1 MKLEEMGGL
10 TPQQVRQAI
19 RRGEYDGPTAGLC
32 MGYAQC
38 NLVVLPKEHA
48 YDFLLFA
55 QRNSR
60 ACPVLEVSEVGS
72 RSLSFLAQDVDIA
85 RDFPRYRLYRN
96 GELAGEYTQVE
107 ELWRDDL
114 VSFLIGCSFSFE
126 EALMKAGIEVR
137 HIAQGCNVSMYKT
150 NIQCESAGVFKGPM
164 VVSMRPMTPE
174 NAQKAKEITDRYPN
188 VHGGPVQIGDP
199 AAIGIKDISKPDYGD
214 PVEIREGEI
223 PVFWACGVTPQAA
236 IENAKLPLVITHAP
250 GHMFITNVLNT
261 ELNDYLEAKKQK

>member
-1 MKLEEMGGL
+1 MRLEEMEGL
-10 TPQQVRQAI
+10 TPQQVRRII

-38 NLVVLPKEHA
+38 NLVVLPKEYA

-60 ACPVLEVSEVGS
+60 ACPVLEVSEAGS

-107 ELWRDDL
+107 DLWRDDL

-126 EALMKAGIEVR
+126 AALLEAGVPVR
-137 HIAQGCNVSMYKT
+137 HIEQGRNVPMYRT
-150 NIQCESAGVFKGPM
+150 NIPNTRSSVHGNM
-164 VVSMRPMTPE
+164 VVSMRPMPPS
-174 NAQKAKEITDRYPN
+174 QVVR
-188 VHGGPVQIGDP
+188 
-199 AAIGIKDISKPDYGD
+199 
-214 PVEIREGEI
+214 R
-223 PVFWACGVTPQAA
+223 
-236 IENAKLPLVITHAP
+236 
-250 GHMFITNVLNT
+250 
-261 ELNDYLEAKKQK
+261 

>member
-10 TPQQVRQAI
+10 TPQQVRRII

-126 EALMKAGIEVR
+126 AALLEAGVPVR
-137 HIAQGCNVSMYKT
+137 HIEQGRNVPMYRT
-150 NIQCESAGVFKGPM
+150 NIPCHSAGVFHGNM
-164 VVSMRPMTPE
+164 VVSMRPMPPSQVVRAVTVTAAMP
-174 NAQKAKEITDRYPN
+174 R
-188 VHGGPVQIGDP
+188 VHGAPVHIGSP
-199 AAIGIKDISKPDYGD
+199 AEIGIADITRPDYGQAVD
-214 PVEIREGEI
+214 IAPGEV
-223 PVFWACGVTPQAA
+223 PVFWPCGVTPQNVLTEAR
-236 IENAKLPLVITHAP
+236 LPFAITHAP
-250 GHMFITNVLNT
+250 GHMLITDIKNSQLK
-261 ELNDYLEAKKQK
+261 D

>member
-1 MKLEEMGGL
+1 MKYSAFPPAE
-10 TPQQVRQAI
+10 VRALI
-19 RRGEYDGPTAGLC
+19 RAGKLDAPTTGYC
-32 MGYAQC
+32 DGYAQG
-38 NLVVLPKEHA
+38 NLVVLPKA
-48 YDFLLFA
+48 LAWDFLLFC
-55 QRNSR
+55 QRNPK
-60 ACPVLEVSEVGS
+60 ACPLLEVADSGERSFSQFAPGS
-72 RSLSFLAQDVDIA
+72 DIAQDI
-85 RDFPRYRLYRN
+85 PRYRIYKN
-96 GELAGEYTQVE
+96 GELIE
-107 ELWRDDL
+107 ETTDVTRYFEERDDL

-126 EALMKAGIEVR
+126 EALMAAGIEVR
-137 HIAQGCNVSMYKT
+137 HIATGRNVPMYKT
-150 NIQCESAGVFKGPM
+150 GIRTVKVGPFEGPM
-164 VVSMRPMTPE
+164 VCSMRPMTPE

>member
-1 MKLEEMGGL
+1 
-10 TPQQVRQAI
+10 
-19 RRGEYDGPTAGLC
+19 
-32 MGYAQC
+32 
-38 NLVVLPKEHA
+38 
-48 YDFLLFA
+48 
-55 QRNSR
+55 
-60 ACPVLEVSEVGS
+60 
-72 RSLSFLAQDVDIA
+72 
-85 RDFPRYRLYRN
+85 
-96 GELAGEYTQVE
+96 
-107 ELWRDDL
+107 
-114 VSFLIGCSFSFE
+114 
-126 EALMKAGIEVR
+126 MKAGIEVR

-150 NIQCESAGVFKGPM
+150 NTQCESAGVFKGPM

>member
-10 TPQQVRQAI
+10 TPQEVRQVI

-55 QRNSR
+55 QRKSR

-107 ELWRDDL
+107 ELWRDD
-114 VSFLIGCSFSFE
+114 
-126 EALMKAGIEVR
+126 IE
-137 HIAQGCNVSMYKT
+137 QGRNVPMYRT
-150 NIQCESAGVFKGPM
+150 NIPCHSAGVFHGNM
-164 VVSMRPMTPE
+164 VVSMRPMPPSQVVRAVTVTAAMP
-174 NAQKAKEITDRYPN
+174 R
-188 VHGGPVQIGDP
+188 VHGAPVHIGSP
-199 AAIGIKDISKPDYGD
+199 AEIGIADITRPDYGQAVD
-214 PVEIREGEI
+214 IAPGEV
-223 PVFWACGVTPQAA
+223 PVFWPCGVTPQNVLTEAR
-236 IENAKLPLVITHAP
+236 LPFAITHAP
-250 GHMFITNVLNT
+250 GHMLITDIKNSQLK
-261 ELNDYLEAKKQK
+261 D

>member
-10 TPQQVRQAI
+10 TPQEVRQVI

-85 RDFPRYRLYRN
+85 RDFPWYRLYRN

-126 EALMKAGIEVR
+126 AALLEAGVPVR
-137 HIAQGCNVSMYKT
+137 HIEQGRNVPMYRT
-150 NIQCESAGVFKGPM
+150 NILCHSAGVFHGNM
-164 VVSMRPMTPE
+164 VVSMRPMPPS
-174 NAQKAKEITDRYPN
+174 QVVR
-188 VHGGPVQIGDP
+188 GPSPQPCPGSTVRRFTSVLRRRSALQIWPDLIMARRWTSPQGKCRCSGP
-199 AAIGIKDISKPDYGD
+199 AAS
-214 PVEIREGEI
+214 
-223 PVFWACGVTPQAA
+223 
-236 IENAKLPLVITHAP
+236 PLR
-250 GHMFITNVLNT
+250 MF
-261 ELNDYLEAKKQK
+261 